1 MRVIETDGTRLGA
14 QAARD
19 LAACGQVEIGPGMT
33 ERELR
38 RVEQEYGFEFA
49 DDHRAFLAA
58 GLPVNTPVPEQE
70 GVIHTY
76 ARPWPDWRD
85 GAPQELRGRLSWPV
99 EGVLFDV
106 EHNVFWD
113 PDWGARP
120 DDQAEAL
127 HVAAQR
133 LATVPRMVPIYGHR
147 FLPGGHGT
155 YGHPVLSMYQTDIIY
170 YGTDLVDYIHR
181 EFTDGSAMRD
191 AGLRQAR
198 ATVPFWRDF
207 L

>member
-1 MRVIETDGTRLGA
+1 MIDTDGARLGA
-14 QAARD
+14 QAARE
-19 LAACGQVEIGPGMT
+19 LAASRQCEIGPGMT

-58 GLPVNTPVPEQE
+58 GLPVNTPIPEQE
-70 GVIHTY
+70 GVIHAY

-85 GAPQELRGRLSWPV
+85 GTPEELRRRLAWPV

-106 EHNVFWD
+106 EHNAFWD
-113 PDWGARP
+113 RDWGVRP
-120 DDQAEAL
+120 DEQAEAL

-170 YGTDLVDYIHR
+170 YGTDLADYISR
-181 EFTDGSAMRD
+181 EFGGRGAVPDGA
-191 AGLRQAR
+191 LQQAH